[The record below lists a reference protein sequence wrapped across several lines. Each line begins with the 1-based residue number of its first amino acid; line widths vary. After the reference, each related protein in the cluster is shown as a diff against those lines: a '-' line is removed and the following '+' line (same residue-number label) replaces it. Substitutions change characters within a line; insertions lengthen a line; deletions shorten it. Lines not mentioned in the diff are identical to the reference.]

1 MFAMKSSGGQQRG
14 LTLAANGQRTWRE
27 RDEGE
32 ILHVEK
38 KKERVMKIESEKKR
52 HEKRE
57 RDGGKERERKRHE
70 ESERAMWNE
79 KEKGLRESNRKR

>member
-1 MFAMKSSGGQQRG
+1 MKSSGGQQSG
-14 LTLAANGQRTWRE
+14 LTPAANGQRTWRE

-38 KKERVMKIESEKKR
+38 KKRVMKIESEKKR

-57 RDGGKERERKRHE
+57 REMEVRSEKERDMKRVRERCGTRKR
-70 ESERAMWNE
+70 
-79 KEKGLRESNRKR
+79 KG